1 MTAELVVPE
10 LLSDLPPRW
19 ACLSELRLGDLVK
32 FRHIDPV
39 TILGGDLEDVHHVF
53 DWMRFE
59 DDGTLS
65 EGRGVHD
72 VEQVLL
78 LGRAEQ
84 VPAIDVRA
92 GDVLL
97 EPRRASPYQVVA
109 AQPIGKPSGLL
120 DIPWWAGQLPRA
132 GHAVIGG
139 MLREPHQTV
148 RRAAR
153 GVTR

>member
-1 MTAELVVPE
+1 MTADLVIPV
-10 LLSDLPPRW
+10 LLGDIPPRI

-32 FRHIDPV
+32 FPKIDPV

-53 DWMRFE
+53 EWMRFE

-78 LGRAEQ
+78 IARAEQ
-84 VPAIDVRA
+84 VPAAMVHA

-109 AQPIGKPSGLL
+109 ERPVLKPNGLL
-120 DIPWWAGQLPRA
+120 DIPWWAGRLPRD

-139 MLREPHQTV
+139 MLRQPHQTV

-153 GVTR
+153 GVAL

>member
-1 MTAELVVPE
+1 MTAELILPPLV
-10 LLSDLPPRW
+10 SDLSPRW

-32 FRHIDPV
+32 FPDIDPV

-59 DDGTLS
+59 KDGTLS

-72 VEQVLL
+72 IGQVLL
-78 LGRAEQ
+78 IARAEQ
-84 VPAIDVRA
+84 VPAAMVRA

-109 AQPIGKPSGLL
+109 ERPLLKPSGLL
-120 DIPWWAGQLPRA
+120 DIPWWAGRLPQD

-139 MLREPHQTV
+139 MLRAPHQTV

-153 GVTR
+153 GVTL